1 MQKKVTIT
9 LDQDVYKRLCIV
21 VGNDDTKSCAQFIE
35 RLVQGRVANC
45 YSPDELDLIYLE
57 KGQEVAFQARL
68 YARNEAT
75 FSDETL
81 ETEFQAWL
89 AEEYRAQSEER
100 RLEEEFLTRLETDYL
115 AEYEDPALESEFRKW
130 LVEGRLW
137 IMDDKLQ
144 GEAESWA
151 KALVGDTN
159 PSSPGVDLSES
170 Q

>member
-1 MQKKVTIT
+1 MQKKFTIT
-9 LDQDVYKRLCIV
+9 LDQDIYKRLCIV
-21 VGNDDTKSCAQFIE
+21 VGNDDAKSCAQFIE

-45 YSPDELDLIYLE
+45 FAPAELDLIYLE
-57 KGQEVAFQARL
+57 KGQDAAFQARL

-89 AEEYRAQSEER
+89 TEEYRAQAEER

-115 AEYEDPALESEFRKW
+115 AEYEDPVLESEFQKW

-151 KALVGDTN
+151 KSSVGGAN
-159 PSSPGVDLSES
+159 PSSPGEALSES